1 MVAEAVVQEGAFL
14 SLGFEDR
21 IMLCAEPAALD
32 GRDATAPTADES
44 VLAAA
49 PVPEGSMIPISDVT
63 SDTHPVSGG
72 TRGEDAPTITVKITC
87 RDPRIRDAVAKC
99 YERDKETQ
107 RQKVRVWV
115 LRATNSYGETLDYR
129 FRALL
134 GGAASFGKGDEHDV
148 ISVFLT
154 PLDRRPTVTK
164 V

>member
-1 MVAEAVVQEGAFL
+1 MVAEAVVQEEAFL
-14 SLGFEDR
+14 SLGFESR
-21 IMLCAEPAALD
+21 IMLCAEPAALA
-32 GRDATAPTADES
+32 GSAATASTVDES
-44 VLAAA
+44 VLAAV
-49 PVPEGSMIPISDVT
+49 PVPEGSLIPISDVT
-63 SDTHPVSGG
+63 SDTHPASGG
-72 TRGEDAPTITVKITC
+72 NAPATTVKITC

-99 YERDKETQ
+99 YERDRETQ

-115 LRATNSYGETLDYR
+115 FRVTDSSGETLDYR

-148 ISVFLT
+148 VGVFLT